1 MHTHIDDLSLVL
13 GEIALFRGLPSS
25 AVSDIAR
32 STQVLSLPKGSKVYS
47 AGDRP
52 RALYQ
57 VMSGHLKVAVCSS
70 EGGEKVIEILSPR
83 QIFGVAELFGDAPYM
98 SSVETVTPVVLLAV
112 GRDGVYRA
120 IEQDVGVSRRML
132 GAMAERQSSIERDIA
147 ADCFQSGTA
156 KVVDYLVRLAGPAL
170 AQVQEVLL
178 ELEIPK
184 HVLAARLGFTPETLS
199 RIFRE
204 LADGGLIHV
213 HGKQVTLFQA
223 FCRRHCTERRA
234 AVAPAARPSRRTD
247 CRGPAGCSANG
258 TRRLASPRWPGPER
272 TSPGRCRRNDR

>member
-70 EGGEKVIEILSPR
+70 EGGEKVIEILSPH
-83 QIFGVAELFGDAPYM
+83 QIFGVAELFGEASYV
-98 SSVETVTPVVLLAV
+98 SSVETVSPVVVVAV
-112 GRDGVYRA
+112 GRDGIFRSM
-120 IEQDVGVSRRML
+120 EHEPCVGRRML
-132 GAMAERQSSIERDIA
+132 AAVAERQSSIERDIA
-147 ADCFQSGTA
+147 ADCFQSGSA
-156 KVVDYLVRLAGPAL
+156 KVVDYLRRLAGS
-170 AQVQEVLL
+170 VLGQSKSLTL

-204 LADGGLIHV
+204 LSDSGLIHV
-213 HGKQVTLFQA
+213 DGKHVTLTEKFACQHTGKLLA
-223 FCRRHCTERRA
+223 ERHAPLA
-234 AVAPAARPSRRTD
+234 ALQPSRQGGVWFDRSAPGTL
-247 CRGPAGCSANG
+247 AGGHAWN
-258 TRRLASPRWPGPER
+258 
-272 TSPGRCRRNDR
+272 